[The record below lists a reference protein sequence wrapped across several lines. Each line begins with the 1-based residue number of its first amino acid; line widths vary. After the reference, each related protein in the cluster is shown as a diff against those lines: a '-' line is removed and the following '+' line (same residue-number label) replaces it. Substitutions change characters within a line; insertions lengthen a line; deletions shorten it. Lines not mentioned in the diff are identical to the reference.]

1 MPLDPRPVRIHA
13 GVLDGADRAPGG
25 SNASITRGRRVGCG
39 KLLGL
44 WYSFGDCDGYWLGEF
59 PDNASATAVAISVA
73 GSGALRLNE
82 VTVLVT
88 VDEMLEALAKAKAVK
103 YRAPGPA

>member
-1 MPLDPRPVRIHA
+1 MPLYLGRFGYTPESWTELIEHPE
-13 GVLDGADRAPGG
+13 DRTR
-25 SNASITRGRRVGCG
+25 ASREAVESVGG